1 MTSILQKIDY
11 VLKHN
16 NLAYNFYRSFFSSF
30 FKFVGL
36 FVKTDKKLILFT
48 GHGKRYNDSPR
59 AIYLYLVEKG
69 LDKEYHCVWSV
80 DDPNKY
86 DIPGTR
92 EVIVTDTWKYFI
104 TALKAKYWCCCVNME
119 RGLHFKKKTT
129 KFLHTWHGASINLC
143 GNAVGLRKDFDF
155 GNVDFMCISGEYE
168 REFVKRDFR
177 VRDESIIVTG
187 LPRNDRLYH
196 ASKDEIKRLRKKF
209 NIPEDKKAI
218 LYAPTWRDSN
228 DGGKHYSIVPPIDWK
243 KWERELGDKYVLLLR
258 THPYT
263 TEAMNVD
270 FNDFLRDCTSY
281 PDVNDL
287 MLAADILISDYSST
301 ILDYCILDRP
311 IVCFGYDYDEYARVR
326 GFYYDLRTTLPSG
339 VKETEDEVLDYI
351 KTANYEKECEKT
363 RRFHLSHMEAG
374 GDATKQCVEKLLDI
388 HIK

>member
-1 MTSILQKIDY
+1 MTAILQKIDY

-16 NLAYNFYRSFFSSF
+16 QLAYNFYRSFFSSF

-36 FVKTDKKLILFT
+36 FVRTDKKLILFT

-69 LDKEYHCVWSV
+69 LDKKYHCVWSV
-80 DDPNKY
+80 DDPKKY
-86 DIPGTR
+86 DIPGMR
-92 EVIVTDTWKYFI
+92 EVIVTDTWKYFV
-104 TALKAKYWCCCVNME
+104 TALRAKYWCCCVNME
-119 RGLHFKKKTT
+119 RGLHFKKDTT

-143 GNAVGLRKDFDF
+143 GNSVGIRKDFDF

-168 REFVKRDFR
+168 REFVKRDFK

-196 ASKDEIKRLRKKF
+196 SSREEIMSLRKKF
-209 NIPEDKKAI
+209 NIPEGKKAI

-243 KWERELGDKYVLLLR
+243 KWERELGNQYVLLLR

-263 TEAMNVD
+263 TEAMKVD

-287 MLAADILISDYSST
+287 MLVSDILISDYSST

-339 VKETEDEVLDYI
+339 VKKTEDEVLEYI
-351 KTANYEKECEKT
+351 RTANYEEECEKT

-388 HIK
+388 QIV

>member
-1 MTSILQKIDY
+1 MASILQKVDY

-16 NLAYNFYRSFFSSF
+16 KLIYNLYRVFFSLF
-30 FKFVGL
+30 FQFVGL
-36 FVKTDKKLILFT
+36 FVRTDKKLILFT

-80 DDPNKY
+80 DNPEKY
-86 DIPGTR
+86 DIPGIR
-92 EVIVTDTWKYFI
+92 KIIVTDTWEYFI

-119 RGLHFKKKTT
+119 RGLHFKKKST

-155 GNVDFMCISGEYE
+155 GNVDYMCISGEYE
-168 REFVKRDFR
+168 REFVKRDFL

-196 ASKDEIKRLRKKF
+196 TSKNELLELRQKF
-209 NIPEDKKAI
+209 NIPADKKAI

-243 KWERELGDKYVLLLR
+243 KWEEKLGDKYVVLLR

-263 TEAMNVD
+263 TEAMKVN
-270 FNDFLRDCTSY
+270 FNDFLRDCTNY

-287 MLAADILISDYSST
+287 LLVADMLISDYSST

-311 IVCFGYDYDEYARVR
+311 IVCFGYDYEEYSRIR
-326 GFYYDLRTTLPSG
+326 GFYYDLRVTLPSG
-339 VKETEDEVLDYI
+339 VKYTEEEVLDFLVNS
-351 KTANYEKECEKT
+351 NYEQECENT
-363 RRFHLSHMEAG
+363 RRFHLSHIEAG
-374 GDATKQCVEKLLDI
+374 GNATQQCVEKLLGRKID
-388 HIK
+388 

>member
-16 NLAYNFYRSFFSSF
+16 NFAYNFYRSFFSSF

-80 DDPNKY
+80 DDPAKY

-92 EVIVTDTWKYFI
+92 EVIVTDTWKYFVM
-104 TALKAKYWCCCVNME
+104 ALKAKYWCCCVNIE
-119 RGLHFKKKTT
+119 RGLHFKKKAT

-155 GNVDFMCISGEYE
+155 SNVDFMCISGEYE
-168 REFVKRDFR
+168 REFVKRDFG

-196 ASKDEIKRLRKKF
+196 TSKDEIKKLRKKL
-209 NIPEDKKAI
+209 NIPEGKKAI

-228 DGGKHYSIVPPIDWK
+228 DGGKHYSIVPPINWK
-243 KWERELGDKYVLLLR
+243 KWETELRDKYVLLLR

-270 FNDFLRDCTSY
+270 FNDFLRDCTNY
-281 PDVNDL
+281 PDINDL
-287 MLAADILISDYSST
+287 MLVADILISDYSST
-301 ILDYCILDRP
+301 ILDYSILDRP
-311 IVCFGYDYDEYARVR
+311 IICFGYDYDEYARVR

-339 VKETEDEVLDYI
+339 VKETEDEVLEYI
-351 KTANYEKECEKT
+351 RTANYEEECEKT

-388 HIK
+388 QID

>member
-16 NLAYNFYRSFFSSF
+16 NFAYNFYRSFFSSF

-80 DDPNKY
+80 DDPAKY

-92 EVIVTDTWKYFI
+92 EVIVTDTWKYFVM
-104 TALKAKYWCCCVNME
+104 ALKAKYWCCCVNIE
-119 RGLHFKKKTT
+119 RGLHFKKKAT

-155 GNVDFMCISGEYE
+155 SNVDFMCISGEYE
-168 REFVKRDFR
+168 REFVKRDFG

-196 ASKDEIKRLRKKF
+196 TSKDEIKKLRKKL
-209 NIPEDKKAI
+209 NIPEGKKAI

-228 DGGKHYSIVPPIDWK
+228 DGGKHYSIVPPINLK
-243 KWERELGDKYVLLLR
+243 KWETELRDKYVLLLR

-270 FNDFLRDCTSY
+270 FNDFIRDCTNY
-281 PDVNDL
+281 PDINDL
-287 MLAADILISDYSST
+287 MLVADILISDYSST
-301 ILDYCILDRP
+301 ILDYSILDRP
-311 IVCFGYDYDEYARVR
+311 IICFGYDYDEYARAR

-339 VKETEDEVLDYI
+339 VKETEDEVLEYI
-351 KTANYEKECEKT
+351 RTANYEEECEKT

-388 HIK
+388 QID

>member
-1 MTSILQKIDY
+1 MTSLLQKIDY
-11 VLKHN
+11 ILKHN
-16 NLAYNFYRSFFSSF
+16 KVVYSFYRIFFSYLF
-30 FKFVGL
+30 RFIGL

-69 LDKEYHCVWSV
+69 LDKEFHCVWSV
-80 DDPNKY
+80 DDPKKY
-86 DIPGTR
+86 DIPGIR
-92 EVIVTDTWKYFI
+92 KVIVTDTWKYFI

-119 RGLHFKKKTT
+119 RGLHFKKKST

-155 GNVDFMCISGEYE
+155 GNVDYMCISGEYE
-168 REFVKRDFR
+168 REFVKRDFL
-177 VRDESIIVTG
+177 VKDESIIVTG
-187 LPRNDRLYH
+187 LPRNDRLFH
-196 ASKDEIKRLRKKF
+196 TSNDELEKLRHKF
-209 NIPEDKKAI
+209 NIPTNKKAI
-218 LYAPTWRDSN
+218 LYAPTWRDSK

-243 KWERELGDKYVLLLR
+243 KWEEILGEQYVLLLR

-263 TEAMNVD
+263 TEAMKVS

-287 MLAADILISDYSST
+287 LLVADILISDYSST

-311 IVCFGYDYDEYARVR
+311 IICFGYDYEEYSRNR

-339 VKETEDEVLDYI
+339 VKYTEDEVLEHIINSDY
-351 KTANYEKECEKT
+351 EVECKKT
-363 RRFHLSHMEAG
+363 RDFHLSHIEAG
-374 GDATKQCVEKLLDI
+374 GNATKQCVEKLLGREL
-388 HIK
+388 

>member
-16 NLAYNFYRSFFSSF
+16 NFAYNFYRSFFSSF

-80 DDPNKY
+80 DDPAKY

-92 EVIVTDTWKYFI
+92 EVIVTDTWKYFVM
-104 TALKAKYWCCCVNME
+104 ALKAKYWCCCVNIE
-119 RGLHFKKKTT
+119 RGLHFKKKST

-155 GNVDFMCISGEYE
+155 SNVDFMCISGEYE
-168 REFVKRDFR
+168 REFVKRDFG

-196 ASKDEIKRLRKKF
+196 TSKDEIKKLRKKL
-209 NIPEDKKAI
+209 NIPEGKKAI

-228 DGGKHYSIVPPIDWK
+228 DGGKHYSIVLPINWK
-243 KWERELGDKYVLLLR
+243 KWETELGDKYVLLLR

-270 FNDFLRDCTSY
+270 FNDFLRDCTNY
-281 PDVNDL
+281 PDINDL
-287 MLAADILISDYSST
+287 MLVADVLISDYSST
-301 ILDYCILDRP
+301 ILDYSILDKP
-311 IVCFGYDYDEYARVR
+311 IVCFGYDYDEYSRVR

-351 KTANYEKECEKT
+351 KTLDYEQECEKT

-374 GDATKQCVEKLLDI
+374 GNATVQCVEKLLDI
-388 HIK
+388 KID